1 MSARPDPDAEH
12 WSAVDAERADLL
24 PGAPVRTRLARPEG
38 GRDTG
43 PHGAAPAGAAPAGDE
58 ASPDGGTAG
67 EPREP
72 GAPDRPGTA
81 GVSAEPGVPEGGTIL
96 TDVAALEAER
106 DEYLRALQRLK
117 ADFDNYRKRVLRQQ
131 DEQAARAAGALVAKL
146 LPVIDNLDLAW
157 AHLGQVGDG
166 DVSEEARALA
176 QARSQLLDVLAR
188 EGLER
193 VDEVGV
199 PFDPV
204 VHDAVAHSPAPAAA
218 APEHAPGPD
227 APGAEETGPQ
237 AGGATDG
244 GGTGADGQASGGQG
258 IEAEAL
264 TAGPSAGYGV
274 SVEEV
279 MRAGYRWRGQVLR
292 PAMVRVRG

>member
-12 WSAVDAERADLL
+12 WSAVDAERADLR
-24 PGAPVRTRLARPEG
+24 PGAPGRARLARPEE

-43 PHGAAPAGAAPAGDE
+43 THGAGAAGGAPAGDE
-58 ASPDGGTAG
+58 VSPGD
-67 EPREP
+67 
-72 GAPDRPGTA
+72 GTA
-81 GVSAEPGVPEGGTIL
+81 GVSAEPGAPEGGTIL

-157 AHLGQVGDG
+157 AHLGQSGDG
-166 DVSEEARALA
+166 EVSEEARALA

-193 VDEVGV
+193 VDAVGV

-218 APEHAPGPD
+218 APDHAPGPD
-227 APGAEETGPQ
+227 APGAEVTGPQ
-237 AGGATDG
+237 AGGAADG
-244 GGTGADGQASGGQG
+244 GDTGADGRASGEQVV
-258 IEAEAL
+258 EAEAPA
-264 TAGPSAGYGV
+264 AGPSAGYGE